1 MKNKFKNDN
10 CNHEEKI
17 LKTLEIFWKFF
28 FCKPDNTIPQ
38 KAVPIIEQSLESLIN
53 APDYSLYRLGHS
65 CVLLKLENQF
75 ILTDP
80 MLSKRAS
87 PLSFFGPKRFHK
99 PPISIE
105 NFPKIKAVFISHDH
119 YDHLDKISVF
129 SLDDKVELFITP
141 SGVGDILIKWGISP
155 NKIKQLS

>member
-1 MKNKFKNDN
+1 MLYEVITGNIMKNKFKNDTHA
-10 CNHEEKI
+10 HEEKF

-28 FCKPDNTIPQ
+28 FCKPKNTVPDISI
-38 KAVPIIEQSLESLIN
+38 PIIESSKNDLIK

-65 CVLLKLENQF
+65 CVLLKLEDQF

-99 PPISIE
+99 PPISLN
-105 NFPKIKAVFISHDH
+105 NFPNIRAVFISHDH
-119 YDHLDKISVF
+119 YDHLDK
-129 SLDDKVELFITP
+129 KT
-141 SGVGDILIKWGISP
+141 
-155 NKIKQLS
+155 